1 MLEVE
6 IEEEHRASSIVK
18 GIRGKFV
25 LDCMES
31 NSQSWRKG
39 PIANKPSNSYLFTFL
54 HL

>member
-6 IEEEHRASSIVK
+6 IEEEHRASFIVK

-31 NSQSWRKG
+31 NSQS
-39 PIANKPSNSYLFTFL
+39 
-54 HL
+54 